1 MPTFA
6 VGNETE
12 QAFDGDRIR
21 YHRTYLPTTRHI
33 DWIYLMAEGEAVAER
48 PMISV
53 VRCASLSP
61 CGTLVVRYIV
71 PRSSFS
77 YCYVLSVL

>member
-12 QAFDGDRIR
+12 HAFDGDRIR

-33 DWIYLMAEGEAVAER
+33 DWIYLMAEGGAVAER
-48 PMISV
+48 PNDIRSL
-53 VRCASLSP
+53 RDERGHNASL
-61 CGTLVVRYIV
+61 
-71 PRSSFS
+71 
-77 YCYVLSVL
+77 